1 MRGFLG
7 MLFRLSLFFGLYFV
21 VTVPATAET
30 FFVKTQKDYIAAE
43 KKLKAGDTIVLA
55 NGVWK
60 DFEIKFSGEGTK
72 KKPITLRSQKAG
84 AVILSGQSN
93 LRIGGKYMVVAGLVF
108 KNGYSPTGEVISFRR
123 SKQDLASYSRV
134 TNVVIDH
141 FSKPDRYESDYW
153 VGMYGK
159 HNRFD
164 HNHLVGKTNKGV
176 TFAVRLDS
184 KESQENYHRIDHN
197 YFGPRP
203 VLGSNGGETLRIG
216 TSKYSMFNSHTTV
229 ENNYFDRCDGEVE
242 IISSKSGSNVFRGNF
257 FDQSRGA
264 LVFRH
269 GDGTLV
275 ENNVFMGRG
284 KAHTGG
290 IRVINRNQTIRN
302 NYMEG
307 LRGTGFASALTV
319 MNGVPNSPVNRY
331 VQVENAAIENNTVI
345 DSKRI
350 TLNAG
355 ADTERSAPPINSKVV
370 GNLLGGTG
378 KGEFIKV
385 QDDISGIKFSDN
397 LIFNGSTQQE
407 IAGVA
412 KASVEMERAEN
423 GLLYPVGLTAG
434 VSRDIKPL
442 TRDSVGVDW
451 YPKPA
456 TDERFDT
463 GKEIPV
469 PPGED
474 TLTDAFATA
483 ADGDQLVLSAGE
495 YLVNKTLLLDRAIT
509 IRGVKDG
516 GTKLLFARPSLAEIR
531 EGGSI
536 KLSDIHIDGAAAPD
550 SVGNAMIR
558 TTIYPIQ
565 SNFMIKLLGVSVT
578 NLDVNRSFDVIK
590 LGKSSMADRVKI
602 KDSNFS
608 NISGSIL
615 LAAAET
621 EDYGQY
627 NVEYLDVS
635 NSNFKDTGAE
645 LFNVYRGGR
654 DESTFGP
661 HVTVA
666 NSNFL
671 NVGRNKNNTT
681 GSSMVL
687 HGVQHADISDNNFLD
702 AAPIK
707 VVHTVGRPQTR
718 ISGNE
723 SKNMPEPVLE
733 ELNYEG
739 AHRAI
744 LSNNQFEGAAKP

>member
-1 MRGFLG
+1 MV
-7 MLFRLSLFFGLYFV
+7 FRLCLFLIASFSIAMPANAGVYLVKNQKEYF
-21 VTVPATAET
+21 
-30 FFVKTQKDYIAAE
+30 AAE
-43 KKLKAGDTIVLA
+43 KKLKAGDEIVLA
-55 NGVWK
+55 NGVWR
-60 DFEIKFSGEGTK
+60 DFEIKISGDGTE
-72 KKPITLRSQKAG
+72 KKPIVLRSQEAG
-84 AVILSGQSN
+84 KVIISGQSN
-93 LRIGGKYMVVAGLVF
+93 LRIGGKYMLVKGLVF
-108 KNGYSPTGEVISFRR
+108 KDGYSPTGEVISFRR
-123 SKQDLASYSRV
+123 SKENLAHHSRV
-134 TNVVIDH
+134 TQVVIDG
-141 FSKPDRYESDYW
+141 FSKLDRYESDYW

-159 HNRFD
+159 NNRFD

-184 KESQENYHRIDHN
+184 KESQENHHRIDHN

-216 TSKYSMFNSHTTV
+216 TSKYSMFNSNTLV

-242 IISSKSGSNVFRGNF
+242 IISSKSGSNIFRGNY
-257 FDQSRGA
+257 FDRSRGA

-275 ENNVFMGRG
+275 ENNVFMGGG

-331 VQVENAAIENNTVI
+331 VQVDNAVIENNTMV
-345 DSKRI
+345 DSSRI

-355 ADTERSAPPINSKVV
+355 ADTERSAAPIDSRVA

-378 KGEFIKV
+378 EGEFIKV
-385 QDDISGIKFSDN
+385 QDDISGIKFLDN
-397 LIFNGSTQQE
+397 MLFNDSAQQE

-434 VSRDIKPL
+434 ASRDIKPL
-442 TRDSVGVDW
+442 TRDQVGVDW

-456 TDERFDT
+456 SGGRFDT

-483 ADGDQLVLSAGE
+483 AEGDQLVLSAGE
-495 YLVNKTLLLDRAIT
+495 YLVNKTLPLDRAIT
-509 IRGVKDG
+509 IRGSKEG
-516 GTKLLFARPSLAEIR
+516 ATQLLFARPSLVEIR

-536 KLSDIHIDGAAAPD
+536 KLANLQIDGAAAPD

-558 TTIYPIQ
+558 TAIFPIQ
-565 SNFMIKLLGVSVT
+565 SNFVIKLTGVSVT

-590 LGKSSMADRVKI
+590 LGKSSMADQVNI
-602 KDSNFS
+602 KDSSFN
-608 NISGSIL
+608 NISGSIV

-635 NSNFKDTGAE
+635 NSNFKDIGAE

-661 HVTVA
+661 HFTA
-666 NSNFL
+666 TNSNFV
-671 NVGRNKNNTT
+671 NVGRSKNNMS
-681 GSSMVL
+681 GASMVL
-687 HGVQHADISDNNFLD
+687 HGVQHADISNNNFLD

-707 VVHTVGRPQTR
+707 VTHTVGRPQTR
-718 ISGNE
+718 ISGNK
-723 SKNMPEPVLE
+723 SKNMLEPVLE
-733 ELNYEG
+733 ELNYQG

-744 LSNNQFEGAAKP
+744 LSNNQFEGAVKP

>member
-1 MRGFLG
+1 MVL
-7 MLFRLSLFFGLYFV
+7 RLGLYLIACFLV
-21 VTVPATAET
+21 ALPAAAEVYL
-30 FFVKTQKDYIAAE
+30 VKNQKEYFAAE
-43 KKLKAGDTIVLA
+43 KLLKAGDTIVLA
-55 NGVWK
+55 NGIWR
-60 DFEIKFSGEGTK
+60 DFEIKISGKGTK
-72 KKPITLRSQKAG
+72 NKPIVLRSQDSGK
-84 AVILSGQSN
+84 VIISGQSS
-93 LRIGGKYMVVAGLVF
+93 LRVGGKHMLVKGLVF
-108 KNGYSPTGEVISFRR
+108 KDGYSPTGEVISFRR
-123 SKQDLASYSRV
+123 SKDNLAYNSRI
-134 TNVVIDH
+134 TQVVVDG

-159 HNRFD
+159 NNRFD

-176 TFAVRLDS
+176 TFAVRLNS
-184 KESQENYHRIDHN
+184 KESQENHHRIDHN

-216 TSKYSMFNSHTTV
+216 TSHFSMFNSNTVV

-242 IISSKSGSNVFRGNF
+242 IISSKSGSNVFRGNVF
-257 FDQSRGA
+257 YRSRGA

-275 ENNVFMGRG
+275 ENNVFMGGG

-290 IRVINRNQTIRN
+290 IRVINRNQTVRN

-331 VQVENAAIENNTVI
+331 VQVDNAVIENNTVV

-355 ADTERSAPPINSKVV
+355 ADTERSAAPINSRIS

-378 KGEFIKV
+378 KDEYIKV

-397 LIFNGSTQQE
+397 IIFNDSAQQE

-412 KASVEMERAEN
+412 KASVEMERADN
-423 GLLYPVGLTAG
+423 GLLYPVGLNAG
-434 VSRDIKPL
+434 VSRDIKPI
-442 TRDSVGVDW
+442 TRDSVGVAW

-456 TDERFDT
+456 TGERFDT

-483 ADGDQLVLSAGE
+483 AEGDQLILDAGE

-509 IRGVKDG
+509 IRGPKG
-516 GTKLLFARPSLAEIR
+516 AKENGSAKILFARPSLAEIR

-536 KLSDIHIDGAAAPD
+536 KLKNVHIDGAAAPD

-558 TTIYPIQ
+558 TAIYPIQ
-565 SNFMIKLLGVSVT
+565 SNFMIKLVGVTVS

-590 LGKSSMADRVKI
+590 LGKSSFADRVKI

-615 LAAAET
+615 LAEAET

-627 NVEYLDVS
+627 NVEYVEVS
-635 NSNFKDTGAE
+635 GSNFKDVGAE
-645 LFNVYRGGR
+645 LFNIYRGGR

-661 HVTVA
+661 HVSVM
-666 NSNFL
+666 NSNFM
-671 NVGRNKNNTT
+671 NVGLSKNNIA

-687 HGVQHADISDNNFLD
+687 HGVQHTDISNNNFLD
-702 AAPIK
+702 TAPIK
-707 VVHTVGRPQTR
+707 IIHTAGRPQTR
-718 ISGNE
+718 ISDNK
-723 SKNMPEPVLE
+723 SKKMLEPVIE
-733 ELNYEG
+733 ELNYDG

-744 LSNNQFEGAAKP
+744 LSNNQFEGATKP

>member
-1 MRGFLG
+1 M
-7 MLFRLSLFFGLYFV
+7 MFRLSLVLLTSV
-21 VTVPATAET
+21 VASAPTYAEVYLVKDKKNYVAT
-30 FFVKTQKDYIAAE
+30 E
-43 KKLKAGDTIVLA
+43 KLLKAGDTIVLA

-60 DFEIKFSGEGTK
+60 DFEIKFSGQGTK
-72 KKPITLRSQKAG
+72 EKPITLRPQEVGK
-84 AVILSGQSN
+84 VILSGQSN
-93 LRIGGKYMVVAGLVF
+93 LRIGGKHMLVTGLVF

-123 SKQDLASYSRV
+123 SKDNLAHHSRV
-134 TNVVIDH
+134 TQVVIDS

-164 HNHLVGKTNKGV
+164 HSHLEGKTNKGV
-176 TFAVRLDS
+176 TFAVRLNS
-184 KESQENYHRIDHN
+184 SESQENFHRIDHN

-216 TSKYSMFNSHTTV
+216 TSHYSMFNSNTTV

-257 FDQSRGA
+257 FDRSRGA

-275 ENNVFMGRG
+275 ENNVFMGGG

-290 IRVINRNQTIRN
+290 IRVINRDQTIRN

-331 VQVENAAIENNTVI
+331 VQVDNAVIENNTVV
-345 DSKRI
+345 DSTRI

-355 ADTERSAPPINSKVV
+355 ADTERSAAPINSRIA

-385 QDDISGIKFSDN
+385 QDDISGIKLLDN
-397 LIFNGSTQQE
+397 MIFNDSAQQE

-423 GLLYPVGLTAG
+423 GLLYPVGATTG

-442 TRDSVGVDW
+442 TRDQVGVDW

-456 TDERFDT
+456 IGKRFGT

-474 TLTDAFATA
+474 TLTDVFATA
-483 ADGDQLVLSAGE
+483 VEGDQLLLGDGE

-509 IRGVKDG
+509 IRGAKDG
-516 GTKLLFARPSLAEIR
+516 RTKLLFSRPSLLEIR
-531 EGGSI
+531 EGGSV
-536 KLSDIHIDGAAAPD
+536 KLANLQIDGAASPD

-565 SNFMIKLLGVSVT
+565 SNFMIKLDGVSVT
-578 NLDVNRSFDVIK
+578 NLDVNRSFHVIA
-590 LGKSSMADRVKI
+590 LGKSSMADRVTI

-615 LAAAET
+615 LANAET

-627 NVEYLDVS
+627 NVEYFDVS
-635 NSNFKDTGAE
+635 NSNFEDIGGA

-661 HVTVA
+661 HFLVT
-666 NSNFL
+666 NSNFM
-671 NVGRNKNNTT
+671 NVGRSKNNP
-681 GSSMVL
+681 SSFSMIL
-687 HGVQHADISDNNFLD
+687 HGVQHADISNNNFLD
-702 AAPIK
+702 AASIK

-718 ISGNE
+718 ISNNKA
-723 SKNMPEPVLE
+723 KNMPMPVLE

-744 LSNNQFEGAAKP
+744 VSGNQFEGAAKP